1 MSIPAIPTLSE
12 DGWVTNPIKIADY
25 LFSYFFTSEYSQ
37 TYLFNSKIASLP
49 YIIQDTQ
56 GDLNRLSG
64 DVTNWLK
71 LLFSNYFVNI
81 NIEANTTQDPKNPNN
96 YQLTILVE
104 FTDAD
109 GKSYSLGR
117 LLEVNDLIVQKIIK
131 QNNG

>member
-37 TYLFNSKIASLP
+37 TYLFNNKIASLP